1 MWAPGG
7 WWSVAQCLVR
17 IHVTMRESSVRGP
30 PGAASASPT
39 ARASLSRSGLVAAW
53 SVNFGRLGR
62 GR

>member
-1 MWAPGG
+1 
-7 WWSVAQCLVR
+7 
-17 IHVTMRESSVRGP
+17 MRESSARGP

-53 SVNFGRLGR
+53 SAKRGRLGR